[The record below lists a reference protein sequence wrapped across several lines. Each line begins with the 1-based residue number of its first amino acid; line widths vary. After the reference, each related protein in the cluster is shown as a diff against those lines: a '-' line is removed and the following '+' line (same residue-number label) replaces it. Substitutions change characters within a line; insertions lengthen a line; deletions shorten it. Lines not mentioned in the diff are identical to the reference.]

1 MSFGVHQLIMHIGCS
16 EEGFKAVSSLVEKSL
31 KKDHS
36 FIASLWSLKKRG
48 RYADIPGLTALNT
61 NKVIVIAK
69 KTSRISSADQ
79 CSILALTDFV
89 VWSFLLDHDKHSLA
103 FVCILELSA
112 LYVHIHSI

>member
-1 MSFGVHQLIMHIGCS
+1 MSLGVYQLIMHIGCS

-79 CSILALTDFV
+79 CSILACHLPTSSSGP
-89 VWSFLLDHDKHSLA
+89 SFWTTINIAWPSCA
-103 FVCILELSA
+103 FLS
-112 LYVHIHSI
+112 